1 MLFNILTKFM
11 INKEKIILSGEFVF
25 YARGD
30 PDYFHLCKCWSHIC
44 SGKVIRKIPEYLFS
58 PTNYFILFFCRSK
71 KLKRLRPRYVVVILQ
86 NLSNVFAC
94 LPCGKNCFF
103 RKYSKTKQYSRKSL
117 KIPLL
122 YHMFV
127 FQMPAEFSKIQRLNR
142 LQILLYGNCF
152 NSPSLKYFEHF

>member
-1 MLFNILTKFM
+1 MSLCFTQGGSRL
-11 INKEKIILSGEFVF
+11 L
-25 YARGD
+25 
-30 PDYFHLCKCWSHIC
+30 HWCKCWGHIC
-44 SGKVIRKIPEYLFS
+44 SGEVIRKIPEYPFS

-86 NLSNVFAC
+86 NLSNVFEC
-94 LPCGKNCFF
+94 PPCCKNCFSG
-103 RKYSKTKQYSRKSL
+103 KYSKTQQYSRKSL

-127 FQMPAEFSKIQRLNR
+127 FQMPAEFSKIHKLNR
-142 LQILLYGNCF
+142 LQIMLYGNCF